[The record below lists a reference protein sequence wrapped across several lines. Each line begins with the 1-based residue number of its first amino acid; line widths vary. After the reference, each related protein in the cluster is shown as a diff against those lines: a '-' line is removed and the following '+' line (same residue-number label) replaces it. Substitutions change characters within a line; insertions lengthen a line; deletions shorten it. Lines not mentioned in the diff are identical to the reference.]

1 MCFYASVCVCGRN
14 ANNGRNQ
21 RSKYRNIKV
30 HVSKNVIESKLLSA
44 FVKGHAFHT
53 LGFRE
58 LYIGSD
64 MSFKLSTL
72 FNRVCVIL
80 QLNQSIMIMLIG
92 KLCDDYS
99 IN

>member
-1 MCFYASVCVCGRN
+1 MHFNMLCIIHYASQKLCVCVCLRKRVCGRN

-53 LGFRE
+53 LRFRE

-72 FNRVCVIL
+72 FNSLCVC
-80 QLNQSIMIMLIG
+80 NFPT
-92 KLCDDYS
+92 
-99 IN
+99 